1 MGFPRYQSALVGAS
15 VLTVASF
22 LGATAYSQAR
32 LSALDELSST
42 IATNAVPSVEFLG
55 RGAVRLQRL
64 RRLIHDE
71 VTAGHS
77 RSTIETAATELE
89 ALDEDVGRYLELT
102 PLPGERE
109 LWIAI
114 RRDLD
119 AATKAVRSVLGALE
133 DDGATS
139 GTRLLQTE
147 AEPAFERATKTMLEA
162 MEFDVGQSERLA
174 RDVRAVRRETTKNI
188 IVLDLIATAIAAFTT
203 VIAFRAARH
212 HERLL
217 QRHTVLLTDRVADLD
232 RFAGRVAHDI
242 LSPLNTVGLGLS
254 LVERSADAS
263 ARAHIEGSQR
273 ALQRVQQLVNGLL
286 QFARSGVATGTH
298 VRSRVDVVLQTV
310 AADALTLADASDIHI
325 AVQAEEGL
333 EIACSPGVLTSIVQ
347 NLVSNAI
354 KYMQSQTIRRITL
367 RARRTTDRVHIEVED
382 TGQGI
387 GPDLQARMFEP
398 FVRGNHDSE
407 ISGIGLGLAT
417 VKRLVEAHGGTIGVR
432 SAMGAGTLFWIELPA
447 SRGSE
452 GHARR
457 LPS

>member
-1 MGFPRYQSALVGAS
+1 MDFPRYQSALVGAS

-22 LGATAYSQAR
+22 LGATAYSQVR
-32 LSALDELSST
+32 LTALDELSST

-89 ALDEDVGRYLELT
+89 ALDEDVARYLELT

-109 LWIAI
+109 LWVAI

-119 AATKAVRSVLGALE
+119 ATTKAVRSVLRALE
-133 DDGATS
+133 GDGATS
-139 GTRLLQTE
+139 GTLLLQTE

-174 RDVRAVRRETTKNI
+174 RDVRTVRRDTTTNI
-188 IVLDLIATAIAAFTT
+188 ILLDVIATAIAAFTT
-203 VIAFRAARH
+203 VIAFRTARD

-217 QRHTVLLTDRVADLD
+217 QRHNALLTDRVADLD

-254 LVERSADAS
+254 LVERSADAG
-263 ARAHIEGSQR
+263 ARAHIESSQR

-310 AADALTLADASDIHI
+310 AADAAALADASGVHI

-333 EIACSPGVLTSIVQ
+333 EMACSPGVLTSIVQ
-347 NLVSNAI
+347 NLVANAI
-354 KYMQSQTIRRITL
+354 KYMQSQAIRRITL
-367 RARRTTDRVHIEVED
+367 RATRTTDRIHIEVED
-382 TGQGI
+382 TGPGI
-387 GPDLQARMFEP
+387 APELQARIFDP
-398 FVRGNHDSE
+398 FVRGDHDE
-407 ISGIGLGLAT
+407 PIPGFGLGLAT
-417 VKRLVEAHGGTIGVR
+417 VKRLVDAHGGTIGVK
-432 SAMGAGTLFWIELPA
+432 STKGVGTLFWIEVPA
-447 SRGSE
+447 PVVTDE
-452 GHARR
+452 RR
-457 LPS
+457 V